1 MNDFLID
8 HLKLAI
14 SKTSTEFHNP
24 GPVITI
30 SRDCGCSAKRIA
42 TKLSKILTG
51 YNYNSETK
59 TEVEWKWV
67 SKEIIEKIT
76 ANLNEKDFDSKNLNS
91 ELLVDDLK
99 LSFSGGKFY
108 DSSDLKVVET
118 VQTVIRGMVNHGHY
132 IIVGLAGNVI
142 AQDIP
147 NRLCIKLQ
155 APFDWRVNRIM
166 QLNNLSW
173 EEARTYVLSVDSKRD
188 RFVESVAGRQIN
200 NNDYDVIFN
209 YSTMPDD
216 HIVDAIVNIL
226 KNNKM
231 ILNIGC
237 E

>member
-8 HLKLAI
+8 HLKLVI
-14 SKTSTEFHNP
+14 SNSSSDIYNP

-59 TEVEWKWV
+59 TDVEWKWV
-67 SKEIIEKIT
+67 SKEIIEKLT
-76 ANLNEKDFDSKNLNS
+76 SGLDEKNVEQRGYDSEILI
-91 ELLVDDLK
+91 EDLK
-99 LSFSGGKFY
+99 TSFSGGKFY
-108 DSSDLKVVET
+108 DSSDIKVIET
-118 VQTVIRGMVNHGHY
+118 VQAVIRSMVNQGHY

-155 APFDWRVNRIM
+155 APFEWRVNRIM
-166 QLNNLSW
+166 QLNNYSW
-173 EEARTYVLSVDSKRD
+173 EEARTYVLSVDNKRD
-188 RFVESVAGRQIN
+188 LFVERLAGRQIN
-200 NNDYDVIFN
+200 NNDYDIIFN